1 MAFML
6 CLRGI
11 VLRITRFYSVL
22 SAFSLILLLLLVP
35 SGIHATVPMEEAAK
49 LLPDQL
55 GEYRAVTGARALDDK
70 LIDSDMAQSFNAL
83 SSAGRAYTSAK
94 GSRFNLAIIKMRSDS
109 DAYAL
114 LTNAATSLNAA
125 ESGSPQTVKI
135 GGVGTASIVS
145 PDRILFF
152 KGPALVAVNRLGKA
166 ANEEA
171 MLGFASLFAESLD
184 KGEGDI
190 PVLVRHLPDW
200 EKAQERALYATT
212 LDTLKSAT
220 GNQPI
225 LDAVSFEG
233 GAQAVTA
240 TYGQAR
246 LVIVENTTPQLATDN
261 DARIQGRL
269 KELRE
274 QGQSIP
280 SAYQRV
286 GNYSVFVFDAQ
297 DEAAAAELIKGISY
311 EQVVQWLGHNPR
323 ALERMQRQYTNTMAG
338 VIIAVFKASGLAIL
352 LCLGIGGIFGG
363 LVFQRRR
370 AQQAT
375 SESYSDAG
383 DMVRLNIDGISA
395 QHNPTR
401 LLGRGEG

>member
-6 CLRGI
+6 GLRGI
-11 VLRITRFYSVL
+11 VLRTTRFYNLL
-22 SAFSLILLLLLVP
+22 STFSLILLLLAP
-35 SGIHATVPMEEAAK
+35 SGIYATIAKEEAAK

-55 GEYRAVTGARALDDK
+55 GEYRAVTSPRALDDK
-70 LIDSDMAQSFNAL
+70 QFDSDIARNFNAL
-83 SSAGRAYTSAK
+83 SSTGRAYNSAK
-94 GSRFNLAIIKMRSDS
+94 GERFGLVITRTRSDS

-114 LTNAATSLNAA
+114 LTYSARSFNRMESTSA
-125 ESGSPQTVKI
+125 QTVKI

-145 PDRILFF
+145 SNRILFF
-152 KGPALVAVNRLGKA
+152 KGPALVAVSTIGKA

-171 MLGFASLFAESLD
+171 MLGFARLFAESLD

-212 LDTLKSAT
+212 LDTLKAAT
-220 GNQPI
+220 GSQPI

-261 DARIQGRL
+261 DVRIQERL
-269 KELRE
+269 KQLRE

-286 GNYSVFVFDAQ
+286 GNYSVFVFDAP
-297 DEAAAAELIKGISY
+297 DEVAATELIKGISY

-383 DMVRLNIDGISA
+383 DMVRLNIDGISG
-395 QHNPTR
+395 QHDPAR